1 MNHSPDLP
9 EVCKTLGGPWAEGI
23 DPVQASLTRHETL
36 DAASEEEILLEGD
49 GKTLAMEWQRSN
61 DARVL
66 VVANGSFLLNAALVN
81 RARRPLALRVARWAG
96 DEPMNVA
103 FVEGSFVLGDPPA
116 QPSVFGLLK
125 ISPFGWLAAQLLVLG
140 LAVCLARA
148 PRLGRPRPDPP
159 SGEDRPVA
167 HPEALGALWERTGAA
182 DDARSAL
189 QTYRLWRHPARR
201 GERPPG
207 ASSSSEREPLTR
219 PPGTLS
225 RGERERPTWPGMTL

>member
-1 MNHSPDLP
+1 
-9 EVCKTLGGPWAEGI
+9 
-23 DPVQASLTRHETL
+23 
-36 DAASEEEILLEGD
+36 
-49 GKTLAMEWQRSN
+49 MEWHRAD

-81 RARRPLALRVARWAG
+81 RARRPLASQVVRWAG
-96 DEPMNVA
+96 EEPMHVA

-116 QPSVFGLLK
+116 QPSVFSLLD
-125 ISPFGWLAAQLLVLG
+125 IPPFGWLAAQLLALG

-148 PRLGRPRPDPP
+148 PSLGRPRPDPP

-189 QTYRLWRHPARR
+189 RTYRLGTLATTPRPGRGPESPTPPGDLTDDSGGRDPEPPPLESSPPRMNDFDGPRTPETHAPIEIPPMASIGGPARW
-201 GERPPG
+201 
-207 ASSSSEREPLTR
+207 
-219 PPGTLS
+219 
-225 RGERERPTWPGMTL
+225 PTGRDA

>member
-1 MNHSPDLP
+1 
-9 EVCKTLGGPWAEGI
+9 
-23 DPVQASLTRHETL
+23 
-36 DAASEEEILLEGD
+36 
-49 GKTLAMEWQRSN
+49 MEWQRSD

-96 DEPMNVA
+96 DEPMHVA

-125 ISPFGWLAAQLLVLG
+125 VPPFGWLAAQLLVLG

-159 SGEDRPVA
+159 SGEDRPVVA
-167 HPEALGALWERTGAA
+167 PRGPG
-182 DDARSAL
+182 
-189 QTYRLWRHPARR
+189 RLVGTHRR
-201 GERPPG
+201 GR
-207 ASSSSEREPLTR
+207 
-219 PPGTLS
+219 
-225 RGERERPTWPGMTL
+225 